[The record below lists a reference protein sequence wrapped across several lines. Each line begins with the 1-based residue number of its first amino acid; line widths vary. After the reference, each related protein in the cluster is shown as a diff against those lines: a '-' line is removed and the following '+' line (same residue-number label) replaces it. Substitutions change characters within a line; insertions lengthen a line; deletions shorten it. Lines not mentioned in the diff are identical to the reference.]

1 MWRLIGTLMAMTL
14 VLGAGARAEAQTG
27 ERIIDTLGD
36 LLRGGGGQQVQG
48 HVVAVSGS
56 ELVLRGRDNRTYT
69 ISTAEVDP
77 PQLARLHPGQA
88 VKVTLKRG
96 NGPTPVAASISGE
109 SGEQRAYRTA
119 SGAVE
124 AVSGDR
130 VQFRTTEGFVIPI
143 DLAQI
148 VGRKPALRVGDTATV
163 TYEVA
168 GQNPLTAVWIE
179 PRDTMGA
186 ASPRTTD
193 PQPAT
198 GGYQRIHGFV
208 ESIGIGTFTL
218 KSDDGRTMTVDVRNS
233 RGSAGDVRPGDLVN
247 VVGRAGDA
255 NTFVAEV
262 VQKD

>member
-1 MWRLIGTLMAMTL
+1 MTL

-27 ERIIDTLGD
+27 ERIFDTLGD
-36 LLRGGGGQQVQG
+36 LLRGGGQQVQG

-69 ISTAEVDP
+69 ISTADIDGQ
-77 PQLARLHPGQA
+77 QLARLHPGQP

-96 NGPTPVAASISGE
+96 NGQIPTAASISGE
-109 SGEQRAYRTA
+109 SGEQRSYRTV
-119 SGAVE
+119 SGVVE

-130 VQFRTTEGFVIPI
+130 VQFRTSEGFVIPI

-148 VGRKPALRVGDTATV
+148 VGRKPVLREGETATL

-168 GQNPLTAVWIE
+168 GQNPLAAVWIE
-179 PRDTMGA
+179 PRDPMGA

-193 PQPAT
+193 PTAVT
-198 GGYQRIHGFV
+198 GGGYQRIHGFV
-208 ESIGIGTFTL
+208 ESVGIGTLTL
-218 KSDDGRTMTVDVRNS
+218 KADDGRTMTVDVRNS

-247 VVGRAGDA
+247 VVGRAGQA